1 MGMLE
6 LQCFSNK
13 SQISYVDSETPTSYV
28 DGPSYMD
35 GQVWSSYVDAGALES
50 DGDIHML

>member
-13 SQISYVDSETPTSYV
+13 SQTSYVDSETPTSYV

-35 GQVWSSYVDAGALES
+35 EQLRSSYVDVGELKSNE
-50 DGDIHML
+50 DIDIL